1 MADEPNLVAAR
12 SFARSLN
19 ILLKTVRL
27 YGADH
32 ERTTALLETAW
43 DELRTVLKFSGEAG
57 LLLGVSGN
65 QVLLDGVPLEKRP
78 TDRSFA
84 HLLTSSGLASI
95 NFAPRVTIEDFWI
108 FVRAFS
114 SRSAKA
120 GPLAA
125 ELSIALGGEKG
136 AIRVN
141 EVRFVAQDPSMG
153 DAGMAAL
160 LAARSL
166 GADAQKLQALLND
179 PQRLLQLI
187 AAAEGARN
195 QPGVPGGPATGPGA
209 PAVPGG
215 PAQEDDVFKVL
226 RWLSQLGQ
234 TAEHPD
240 SSEQINAVEENLS
253 HLPPPGQAALA
264 QALMSMSSQSEPP
277 RADDPLL
284 VQLAERV
291 AVRFALE
298 RYDSGDVK
306 TNAVVELLDRLKHEI
321 GTLRDILKVHE
332 EKMGRAGIEVESH
345 ADILDQQ
352 FWARVPDKAK
362 RKMLL
367 SAEAWA
373 VPPRNIRQFVEDLLG
388 RGDTD
393 SARAILNS
401 YAECIFTSDA
411 DAKRKASTGLTDMAD
426 LFYRANHGLLKTS
439 LHHMGEA
446 LSREGNADL
455 QSLLGASFVRFSHEA
470 AARRQY
476 PAVHEALQAMEI
488 LEQRQPG
495 LARILWPR
503 VKVGNPLPDFIDEA
517 LRTPELPEG
526 LVEVLRR
533 MPHATVDH
541 VASRAQRCAR
551 RDEWERMLEMVD
563 AVGPEAVTH
572 LSKILQTRPAP
583 EAASKVALLSRLG
596 PELLEDLLPAR
607 LRSWDSTAHDMV
619 VRQLAGSLA
628 PRRGQLLE
636 KVYDLLS
643 SNVLPEVV
651 DELGMSGDHGVTP
664 RLIRIVE
671 KENSQPA
678 EPYLQIKAI
687 EALGRLRE
695 AKAEC
700 LLRPLA
706 EGRRFW
712 YWLHPR
718 ELRIT
723 ALQALRKIDPEW
735 TQDFLPRCGLSDG
748 ELKLTALDSD
758 PDAPWLRQ
766 RRYARV
772 NLPHPLKGVV
782 RTGQTEHPIS
792 VQQLS
797 LGGGVAQSQ
806 CHVKPGS
813 AVPLEL
819 KSGMHSIHARVL
831 VREARPQELTF
842 EMVEMEHQDRT
853 RLRRPLVALSSSGH

>member
-1 MADEPNLVAAR
+1 MAEEPNLVAAR

-27 YGADH
+27 YGVDH
-32 ERTTALLETAW
+32 ERTTALMETAW
-43 DELRTVLKFSGEAG
+43 DELRTVMKFSGEAG

-84 HLLTSSGLASI
+84 QLLNSAGLASI
-95 NFAPRVTIEDFWI
+95 NFAPRARIEDFGL

-114 SRSAKA
+114 SRSPKA

-125 ELSIALGGEKG
+125 DLSAALGGEKG

-141 EVRFVAQDPSMG
+141 EVRFVAQDSSLG
-153 DAGMAAL
+153 DTGMAAL

-166 GADAQKLQALLND
+166 GQDAQKLQALLND

-195 QPGVPGGPATGPGA
+195 LPAAAGGPAGG
-209 PAVPGG
+209 PGG

-240 SSEQINAVEENLS
+240 SLEQVNAVEEDLH
-253 HLPPPGQAALA
+253 HLPPTGQAALA

-277 RADDPLL
+277 RPDDPML

-298 RYDSGDVK
+298 QYDRGDIK
-306 TNAVVELLDRLKHEI
+306 TNAVVELLDRLKREI

-332 EKMGRAGIEVESH
+332 EKMGRAGLEVESH

-352 FWARVPDKAK
+352 FWARVPDRAK

-367 SAEAWA
+367 SPEAWA

-388 RGDTD
+388 RADAD
-393 SARAILNS
+393 SARAILNN
-401 YAECIFTSDA
+401 YAQCIFTPNA
-411 DAKRKASTGLTDMAD
+411 DAKRKASMGLTEMAD
-426 LFYRANHGLLKTS
+426 LFDRANHGLLKTG
-439 LHHMGEA
+439 LHRMGQA

-470 AARRQY
+470 AASRQY
-476 PAVHEALQAMEI
+476 PAVHEALQALEM
-488 LEQRQPG
+488 LEQRQPE
-495 LARILWPR
+495 LARVLWPR

-517 LRTPELPEG
+517 LRAPRLPEG
-526 LVEVLRR
+526 LTEVLRR

-541 VASRAQRCAR
+541 VATRVQGCAR
-551 RDEWERMLEMVD
+551 RDEWQRMLEMVE
-563 AVGPEAVTH
+563 AVGPEAVAH
-572 LSKILQTRPAP
+572 LRRILQTRPAP

-596 PELLEDLLPAR
+596 PGHLDELLPVR
-607 LRSWDSTAHDMV
+607 LRNWDSTAHDMV
-619 VRQLAGSLA
+619 VRQLANSLA
-628 PRRGQLLE
+628 PQRGQLLE

-643 SNVLPEVV
+643 PNVLPEVV
-651 DELGMSGDHGVTP
+651 DELGLSGDHGVTP
-664 RLIRIVE
+664 RLMRIVE
-671 KENSQPA
+671 KENSQPSA
-678 EPYLQIKAI
+678 PYLQIKAI

-695 AKAEC
+695 PKAES

-706 EGRRFW
+706 EGKRFW
-712 YWLHPR
+712 RWRHPR

-723 ALQALRKIDPEW
+723 ALQALKKIDPEW
-735 TQDFLPRCGLSDG
+735 TQSFLPHCGLNSV
-748 ELKLTALDSD
+748 ELRLAALDAK
-758 PDAPWLRQ
+758 PNAPWLRQ
-766 RRYARV
+766 RRYERV
-772 NLPHPLKGVV
+772 NLPYPLKGVV
-782 RTGQTEHPIS
+782 RTGQTGNPIS

-797 LGGGVAQSQ
+797 LGGGVAQSK
-806 CHVKPGS
+806 CHIKPGS
-813 AVPLEL
+813 TVPLEL
-819 KSGMHSIHARVL
+819 TSGMHSIHARVL

-842 EMVEMEHQDRT
+842 EMVEIGHQDRN
-853 RLRRPLVALSSSGH
+853 RLRRPLASLSSGEN